1 MIPPASAIVTPQS
14 LHARKA
20 RVQETGPV
28 LPRAVRG
35 LQVHIW
41 DLCPRCPRQALQPP
55 SAPEPHVWQLLPPL
69 CHPQMLRRRG
79 STQQPGRPEYDSV
92 WGDNLAVSWQN

>member
-35 LQVHIW
+35 PAGAHL
-41 DLCPRCPRQALQPP
+41 
-55 SAPEPHVWQLLPPL
+55 
-69 CHPQMLRRRG
+69 G
-79 STQQPGRPEYDSV
+79 SVADV
-92 WGDNLAVSWQN
+92 